1 MLHLPSAHFS
11 SIMQPS
17 FPKVAITN
25 LSLGSLKIIETNAL
39 GIDDVS
45 VHAYIKFV
53 TNNYFRNSP

>member
-1 MLHLPSAHFS
+1 
-11 SIMQPS
+11 MQPS

-53 TNNYFRNSP
+53 TKSYFRNSP